1 MTKRHPV
8 SGKAVSKTRHFH
20 DHDHHHPHECEASA
34 PDGDADRPIAA
45 NGLSWHVSGM
55 DCASCA
61 ATITHAL
68 NRLPGVKHVHVSIIS
83 ETLTLQLDEQQTP
96 RPEIEKTIAALGY
109 KAQSLQAEKPAVQKE
124 PDQRW
129 WQTSKGQ
136 AVILSGILL
145 ATAFLISLAWPQGRE
160 IVFASAALVSL
171 LPVSRH
177 AFAALKHG
185 SPFTIEM
192 LMTIAAVGALFIHA
206 AEEAAMVVF
215 LFNIGEMLEGV
226 AAGRARAGIRALDA
240 LAPKTAWRER
250 DGRLQEVSIDDLAI
264 GDIILARSGDRIAA
278 DGQVVDGLSS
288 VNEAPV
294 TGESLPRPKRQG
306 DTVYAGTINLEAP
319 LRLRVEKTAAD
330 NTIARIIKLVET
342 AETAKAPTERF
353 IDNFSR
359 YYMPVIVG
367 IALLTALIPPLVFA
381 AGWAT
386 WLYRALALLLIGC
399 PCALVISV
407 PAAIAASL
415 ANGARHGLLVKGGQV
430 IETLA
435 AVRTIAFDKT
445 GTLTTG
451 TLTVSDVIPFNGKA
465 ETLLALA
472 YSVEQESSHPLAAA
486 IVAHAQAAN
495 IPARKAGHIQT
506 IAGKGMTATIAGK
519 KVFIGAPR
527 FAADYGMI
535 VAAEQARIN
544 QLEDQGKTVVVVMKG
559 GIAAGGIALGD
570 MPREDAKP
578 AITALHR
585 LGVETI
591 MMTGDNKR
599 AASAIAEK
607 LDMQAQAELLPEM
620 KADFIG
626 KLAQE
631 KPVGMVGDGI
641 NDAPALARANVGI
654 AMGAGTDVALETAD
668 AALLRNRVGDV
679 AALIK
684 LARDTMRNIKQNIT
698 IALGLKLVFL
708 ITTLLGITGLW
719 PAIFADTGATV
730 LVTINALRLLG
741 QKIYES

>member
-8 SGKAVSKTRHFH
+8 SGKTVSKTRHSRTH
-20 DHDHHHPHECEASA
+20 GHNHPHECEA
-34 PDGDADRPIAA
+34 PPTDNNADRQKAA
-45 NGLSWHVSGM
+45 GGLSWHVSGM

-61 ATITHAL
+61 ATITNAL
-68 NRLPGVKHVHVSIIS
+68 NRLPGVDNVHVSIMS

-109 KAQSLQAEKPAVQKE
+109 KAESLQTEKPAIRKE

-145 ATAFLISLAWPQGRE
+145 SAAFLVSLTLPQWKETAFAIVALI
-160 IVFASAALVSL
+160 SL
-171 LPVSRH
+171 LPVSRR
-177 AFAALKHG
+177 AFAALKRG

-192 LMTIAAVGALFIHA
+192 LMTIAAIGALFIHA

-215 LFNIGEMLEGV
+215 LFNIGEMLEGI

-240 LAPKTAWRER
+240 LAPKTAWREQN
-250 DGRLQEVSIDDLAI
+250 GRLQEVSIHDLAI
-264 GDIILARSGDRIAA
+264 GDIIMARSGDRIAA
-278 DGQVVDGLSS
+278 DGQVVEGLSS
-288 VNEAPV
+288 VNEAPI
-294 TGESLPRPKRQG
+294 TGESLPRPKQKN
-306 DTVYAGTINLEAP
+306 DTVYAGSINLEAP

-330 NTIARIIKLVET
+330 NTIARIVKLVET
-342 AETAKAPTERF
+342 AEAAKAPTERF
-353 IDNFSR
+353 IDNFAR

-381 AGWAT
+381 ANWTT
-386 WLYRALALLLIGC
+386 WFYRALALLLIGC

-435 AVRTIAFDKT
+435 TVRTIAFDKT

-451 TLTVSDVIPFNGKA
+451 TLTVSDVVPFNGKA

-495 IPARKAGHIQT
+495 IPAQKASHIQT

-535 VAAEQARIN
+535 VAAEQAKIN
-544 QLEDQGKTVVVVMKG
+544 RLEDQGKTVVVVMKG
-559 GIAAGGIALGD
+559 GIAAGIIALGD

-585 LGVETI
+585 LGVETL

-599 AASAIAEK
+599 AAATIAEK
-607 LDMQAQAELLPEM
+607 LDIQAQAELLPEM
-620 KADFIG
+620 KAGFIE

-631 KPVGMVGDGI
+631 KPVVMVGDGI
-641 NDAPALARANVGI
+641 NDAPALARANAGI

-679 AALIK
+679 VALVK
-684 LARDTMRNIKQNIT
+684 LARDTMWNIKQNIT

-741 QKIYES
+741 HNVYES